1 MGITQFRIVLSNKP
15 GALAEIAHR
24 IGYAGINIRGIS
36 LMSVDN
42 ESILHLV
49 VNDPVATWRVFKEA
63 GIDYEENRVIAV
75 ELPNVP
81 GALSECSKVLSELDI
96 NIDYLYPF
104 IARTPNA
111 IVIIKTG
118 DMEKTE
124 AALLKRGINI
134 LTEEQLYKLE

>member
-1 MGITQFRIVLSNKP
+1 MGITQFEITLDNAP

-24 IGYAGINIRGIS
+24 LGYAGINIRGIS
-36 LMSVDN
+36 LTSFQNHSV
-42 ESILHLV
+42 LHLV
-49 VNDPVATWRVFKEA
+49 VNDPVAAWRVFKEA
-63 GIDYEENRVIAV
+63 GIEYQETRIIAV

-81 GALSECSKVLSELDI
+81 GALSECARTLTELDI
-96 NIDYLYPF
+96 NIEYLYPF

-124 AALLKRGINI
+124 AALIKKGINI
-134 LTEEQLYKLE
+134 LSEEQLYKLE